1 MNSHG
6 TNILHWYKS
15 DKFKCSFTRTVN
27 STFSVPFGNVF
38 HAVLWCCLRNVKKI
52 KVTAHRTVTL
62 TIRVNEPKNLQKAL
76 QGIQIQ
82 FNLSFAVASS
92 HWFTVTSSVTTSS
105 RLQRAAFFASKYSNA
120 DELGYWLGST
130 VQIPNFQC
138 LHSKK

>member
-1 MNSHG
+1 MKMEIEMNSHG

-62 TIRVNEPKNLQKAL
+62 TIRVNEPKNLQKH
-76 QGIQIQ
+76 
-82 FNLSFAVASS
+82 SRESRYSS
-92 HWFTVTSSVTTSS
+92 TSPLRLLHHTGSRLRV
-105 RLQRAAFFASKYSNA
+105 RLQRAV
-120 DELGYWLGST
+120 GYNEQLSSHQNTAMLMSWVTG
-130 VQIPNFQC
+130 
-138 LHSKK
+138 